1 MLTPEENKAEKLDI
15 NDNFSEPKQE
25 KTSKDISVIKKVLF
39 LLIGIGGL
47 FIFSLLAGV
56 IATQFHLQT
65 KEEYTGAANF
75 LTYAMLFVTLIAVL
89 NVDIKNLKKEFK
101 HWLPYVVGIGFGIG
115 LIVFSI
121 AYSAIIN
128 LFYQSEVNENEE
140 TLRSFITIYP
150 FISLIFLGVIGP
162 ICEELTYRVG
172 LFGVLKKPKWL
183 AYVIGTL
190 VFALAHFSFTS
201 TNIINELVNLPVY
214 VVSGFALC
222 LAYDK
227 FGLAASLTAH
237 AVNNIYSVSMV
248 IFLHYIQNFVN

>member
-1 MLTPEENKAEKLDI
+1 MLTPEENKDEKLDI
-15 NDNFSEPKQE
+15 NDNFSELKRE
-25 KTSKDISVIKKVLF
+25 KTSKDISIIKKVLF

-47 FIFSLLAGV
+47 FIFSLLASL
-56 IATQFHLQT
+56 IAKQFNLQT
-65 KEEYTGAANF
+65 KEEFNGAANF
-75 LTYAMLFVTLIAVL
+75 ITYAMLFVTLMGVL

-121 AYSAIIN
+121 VYSSFIN
-128 LFYQSEVNENEE
+128 LFYQSEINENEE
-140 TLRSFITIYP
+140 ALRSFITVYP
-150 FISLIFLGVIGP
+150 ITSLIFLGIIGP

-201 TNIINELVNLPVY
+201 TDLINELVNLPVY
-214 VVSGFALC
+214 VVSGFLLC

-237 AVNNIYSVSMV
+237 TVNNIYSVSMV
-248 IFLHYIQNFVN
+248 IFLKMLTK

>member
-1 MLTPEENKAEKLDI
+1 MLTPEENKDEKLDI
-15 NDNFSEPKQE
+15 NDNFSELKRE
-25 KTSKDISVIKKVLF
+25 KTSKDISIIKKVLF

-47 FIFSLLAGV
+47 FIFSLLASL
-56 IATQFHLQT
+56 IAKQFNLQT
-65 KEEYTGAANF
+65 KEEFNGVANF
-75 LTYAMLFVTLIAVL
+75 ITYAMLFVTLMGVL

-121 AYSAIIN
+121 VYSSFIN
-128 LFYQSEVNENEE
+128 LFYQSEINENEE
-140 TLRSFITIYP
+140 ALRSFITVYP
-150 FISLIFLGVIGP
+150 ITSLIFLGIIGP

-201 TNIINELVNLPVY
+201 TDLINELVNLPVY
-214 VVSGFALC
+214 VVSGFLLC

-237 AVNNIYSVSMV
+237 TVNNIYSVSMV
-248 IFLHYIQNFVN
+248 IFLKMLTK

>member
-1 MLTPEENKAEKLDI
+1 MLTPKENKDEKLDI
-15 NDNFSEPKQE
+15 NDNFSEPEKE

-47 FIFSLLAGV
+47 FIFSLLASL
-56 IATQFHLQT
+56 IAKQFHLQT
-65 KEEYTGAANF
+65 EEEFNGAANF
-75 LTYAMLFVTLIAVL
+75 LTYAMLFITLIAIL
-89 NVDIKNLKKEFK
+89 NVDIKKLKKEFRN
-101 HWLPYVVGIGFGIG
+101 WLPYVVGIGFGIG

-121 AYSAIIN
+121 IYSTIVN
-128 LFYQSEVNENEE
+128 LFYQSDINENEE
-140 TLRSFITIYP
+140 ALRSFITVYP
-150 FISLIFLGVIGP
+150 ITSLVFLGVIGP

-201 TNIINELVNLPVY
+201 TNLINELVNLPVY
-214 VVSGFALC
+214 LVSGFLLC

-227 FGLAASLTAH
+227 FGLAASLTTH
-237 AVNNIYSVSMV
+237 TVNNIYSVGMV
-248 IFLHYIQNFVN
+248 ILLHYLNGLVS

>member
-1 MLTPEENKAEKLDI
+1 M
-15 NDNFSEPKQE
+15 
-25 KTSKDISVIKKVLF
+25 
-39 LLIGIGGL
+39 
-47 FIFSLLAGV
+47 
-56 IATQFHLQT
+56 
-65 KEEYTGAANF
+65 
-75 LTYAMLFVTLIAVL
+75 
-89 NVDIKNLKKEFK
+89 
-101 HWLPYVVGIGFGIG
+101 
-115 LIVFSI
+115 
-121 AYSAIIN
+121 
-128 LFYQSEVNENEE
+128 

-172 LFGVLKKPKWL
+172 LFSVLKKPKWL

-214 VVSGFALC
+214 IVSGFALC

-237 AVNNIYSVSMV
+237 TVNNIYSVSMV